1 MFFLGL
7 VLALVSALA
16 VNWAY
21 AKEHDAA
28 AQLPRLSLREPV
40 RSVRLLL
47 GARAWL
53 TAFGV
58 EGVGWA
64 IYVVALRLSALALV
78 QAVSAAG
85 IGVLAFVSCQ
95 GRVSR
100 LSVRSRIA
108 VLVAFVGL
116 LLLALSLQGRHQAD
130 QTPDAVGVVLWI
142 GGSAAAAVGSM
153 TLARGVPAARFG
165 LAAGLFF
172 AGGDMSA
179 KVIGYGGAW
188 IAIVVAL
195 LVCYGLGTTTL
206 QLAFQRGD
214 ALTAAGI
221 AELTTNAVPI
231 VAGFVLFGE
240 ELPPGVHGILQAL
253 AFAAIVASAALLGR
267 GSGSRTAAEP
277 QPAPHRA
284 DGEAAEMIR
293 A

>member
-28 AQLPRLSLREPV
+28 AQLPPLSLREPV

-53 TAFGV
+53 TAFAV
-58 EGVGWA
+58 EGIGWG

-85 IGVLAFVSCQ
+85 IGVLAFVSCH
-95 GRVSR
+95 GMIHRVSR
-100 LSVRSRIA
+100 RDRLA
-108 VLVAFVGL
+108 VLVAFGGL
-116 LLLALSLQGRHQAD
+116 VLLALSLAGRHQAD
-130 QTPDAVGVVLWI
+130 QAPDAIGVVLWI
-142 GGSAAAAVGSM
+142 GGSAAAALGAA
-153 TLARGVPAARFG
+153 TLGAGAAAARYG
-165 LAAGLFF
+165 LAAGLLF

-179 KVIGYGGAW
+179 KVVGYGGAW
-188 IAIVVAL
+188 LAVVVAL
-195 LVCYGLGTTTL
+195 LVCYGLGTSTL

-240 ELPPGVHGILQAL
+240 ELPPGFRGVLQAA
-253 AFAAIVASAALLGR
+253 AFAAIVLSAALLGR
-267 GSGSRTAAEP
+267 GSRSGSEMA
-277 QPAPHRA
+277 PARGDA
-284 DGEAAEMIR
+284 DAAEMIR

>member
-1 MFFLGL
+1 MFFVGLGL
-7 VLALVSALA
+7 ALLSAVL

-28 AQLPRLSLREPV
+28 ADLPPLSFREPV

-53 TAFGV
+53 TAFVV
-58 EGVGWA
+58 EGIGWS

-95 GRVSR
+95 GRVGR

-116 LLLALSLQGRHQAD
+116 LLLALSLQGHHQAD
-130 QTPDAVGVVLWI
+130 RTPDAVGVVLWI
-142 GGSAAAAVGSM
+142 GGSAAAAVVAMSV
-153 TLARGVPAARFG
+153 ARGVPAARFG

-179 KVIGYGGAW
+179 KVVGYGGAW
-188 IAIVVAL
+188 ISILVAL

-240 ELPPGVHGILQAL
+240 ELPPGAGGILQAL

-267 GSGSRTAAEP
+267 GPRPQSEPTA
-277 QPAPHRA
+277 QRA
-284 DGEAAEMIR
+284 DGDATEMIR